1 MLQLRH
7 CPTLQLLVM
16 SSHCLQQ
23 LPVMVLELPRLLLRG
38 QPHWAAVPVRRWSRA
53 GLLASLAVVGVALGV
68 PWAAGRARGGP

>member
-7 CPTLQLLVM
+7 CPTLQLLMM

-23 LPVMVLELPRLLLRG
+23 LPMMVLGLPRLLLRG

-53 GLLASLAVVGVALGV
+53 GLLASLVLVGVALGV
-68 PWAAGRARGGP
+68 PWAACRARVGP